1 MKIIALQIK
10 IIVLAICFLGASN
23 TATTQTVHA
32 IICGAT
38 NVTDIG
44 DGCKVSVNKL
54 ENALKYV
61 EQQTKM
67 DVKITRLTGS
77 NFSKPRI
84 VQAINKLKADEND
97 VIMFY
102 STSHGFNYKD
112 IPSRYAIIS
121 AHPTKVEMSR
131 RELVNFGLSLEKEVY
146 QPLLRKGA
154 RLTIA
159 MAEACNTV
167 VDIPSPS
174 SYNAM
179 NINIQKRL
187 KELFLQAKGSV
198 ISSSSEIDQ
207 RSWTDP
213 QDGGIYTNMFIKSM
227 NEVISSNQTA
237 TWEAVF
243 DKTDNYTRTYAANE
257 KIRGG
262 QNPQHEVN
270 LIDTAIKVIDDE
282 TEGEPTQKKTK
293 KHDYI
298 APKVRVKKEE
308 E

>member
-146 QPLLRKGA
+146 QPLLRRGA

-174 SYNAM
+174 SYNAI

-187 KELFLQAKGSV
+187 KAMIGKSIASKQTSLGADEYLMNYFEQIYNHFGTFHPSVLFSILNLLVQTFSSNDFLSILKGEAKGENSFNFSKSPNLSICRSTAKLQEEHMKSLEIV
-198 ISSSSEIDQ
+198 YFYLHQAMDKDINDFFTIS
-207 RSWTDP
+207 
-213 QDGGIYTNMFIKSM
+213 
-227 NEVISSNQTA
+227 
-237 TWEAVF
+237 
-243 DKTDNYTRTYAANE
+243 
-257 KIRGG
+257 
-262 QNPQHEVN
+262 
-270 LIDTAIKVIDDE
+270 L
-282 TEGEPTQKKTK
+282 
-293 KHDYI
+293 
-298 APKVRVKKEE
+298 
-308 E
+308 